1 MQTILANI
9 RSSAL
14 FGLLVVLPFI
24 MMELINRQEFR
35 ALGKEDFPFPLFG
48 LLWFGAMLF
57 VLTGMSI
64 LRTLRRA
71 RHNLFAHPVSLVL
84 RMVVLVALGWAW
96 GSWIIDQWPCFIGV
110 LNCD

>member
-1 MQTILANI
+1 MRTLFINI

-14 FGLLVVLPFI
+14 FGLLIVLPFI

-35 ALGKEDFPFPLFG
+35 ALGKEDFPFALFG
-48 LLWFGAMLF
+48 ILWLGAMLF
-57 VLTGMSI
+57 VLTGMPI

-84 RMVVLVALGWAW
+84 RMVVLVALAWAW
-96 GSWIIDQWPCFIGV
+96 GSWIVDQWPCFIGV